1 MELHEKFMQH
11 AVKLARIALIRG
23 DDPVGTII
31 VLKGEVIGT
40 GVDSVKTTKSVTNR
54 AEIIAI
60 NTAIEFVNSDVLKDS
75 FLYSTREPCLMCSYM
90 IRHYNIPQVIY
101 GTAIDYVGG
110 HTSEIKVLE
119 TKEVPSWGA
128 SPAITSGILE
138 RDIKDLS
145 KTSINERTTRRP
157 LSFSWFH

>member
-1 MELHEKFMQH
+1 MNLHEEFMRY

-23 DDPVGTII
+23 DEPVGTIL

-40 GVDSVKTTKSVTNR
+40 GVDSVKTTQNVTNR

-60 NTAIEFVNSDVLKDS
+60 NTAIEFAGAEVLKDS
-75 FLYSTREPCLMCSYM
+75 FLYSTREPCLMCSYV

-101 GTAIDYVGG
+101 GTPIDYVGG
-110 HTSEIKVLE
+110 HTSEIKILE

-128 SPAITSGILE
+128 SPAITTGILE
-138 RDIKDLS
+138 GDIEELS
-145 KTSINERTTRRP
+145 RAPINERSTRRP
-157 LSFSWFH
+157 PSFSWFH